1 MDMIEEVHHKPPL
14 GKSHHSRLEF
24 MYRCYHVQKINV
36 RRKFMYDKGDYDR
49 IRIEHGNID
58 WNAKLSG
65 MNTQETWLTIEKY
78 INDLCNKH
86 IPTKAVHSTAR
97 RRRPVWM
104 NDCMFRKLK
113 KKSEAYSRYLQTKEG
128 KDYQEYCKTR
138 NQAKREVRRAKKCF
152 EKQLGEQAKTNPKA
166 FYNYCNLKRKTK
178 AGIAGLKREDG
189 TTAEDDQ
196 EKTEMLNN
204 FFSSVYTKEDFANVP
219 SMEPRNNG
227 HYLDNITITEATV
240 AKKLSQLNAAKS
252 PGLDGIHPRIL
263 KELSS
268 VLSKPITI
276 LYKRSLEEMKLPT
289 EWKEALVT
297 PIFKKGRK
305 SSLENYRPVCLTAV
319 LCKVLEKF
327 VREALYT
334 HMEEHLSECQHGFMK
349 GRSCITQLL
358 ETLDMWTET
367 LDKGG
372 VIDAIYLDF
381 AKAFDSVPHK
391 RLLVKLEAYGIRGKA
406 LGWLGDFL
414 HERRQRVSV
423 NGAFSRWNKV
433 ASGIPQG
440 SVLGPALFVCFIND
454 MPEVVRC
461 SSIKLFADDAKVF
474 KAITEEESC
483 TQLQADL
490 NRLQE
495 WANTWQLRFNASKC
509 QSMHLGRGNT
519 KHDYTMNPGSNL
531 QTLEETTCEKD
542 LGVYIDNVLKFSTH
556 AERAANKGSQL
567 VGMIRRSFDHLDG
580 PLLAQLFKCFVRPH
594 LEYGNTIWAPFY
606 EKDTTLIENV
616 QRRATKTIQGI
627 RDLRYEDRLRHLKLP
642 SLVYRRLRGDLIETY
657 KMMNGHYNIDVN
669 TLLPQGKNPTTRGH
683 NFKLSKQRFN
693 TDTRKRF
700 FSLRVVNYWNALPD
714 NIVEASTTNTFK
726 NRLDKFYGD
735 IKYKI
740 DFPVPTPEP
749 QH

>member
-1 MDMIEEVHHKPPL
+1 
-14 GKSHHSRLEF
+14 
-24 MYRCYHVQKINV
+24 
-36 RRKFMYDKGDYDR
+36 
-49 IRIEHGNID
+49 
-58 WNAKLSG
+58 
-65 MNTQETWLTIEKY
+65 
-78 INDLCNKH
+78 
-86 IPTKAVHSTAR
+86 
-97 RRRPVWM
+97 
-104 NDCMFRKLK
+104 
-113 KKSEAYSRYLQTKEG
+113 
-128 KDYQEYCKTR
+128 
-138 NQAKREVRRAKKCF
+138 
-152 EKQLGEQAKTNPKA
+152 
-166 FYNYCNLKRKTK
+166 
-178 AGIAGLKREDG
+178 
-189 TTAEDDQ
+189 
-196 EKTEMLNN
+196 
-204 FFSSVYTKEDFANVP
+204 
-219 SMEPRNNG
+219 
-227 HYLDNITITEATV
+227 
-240 AKKLSQLNAAKS
+240 
-252 PGLDGIHPRIL
+252 
-263 KELSS
+263 
-268 VLSKPITI
+268 
-276 LYKRSLEEMKLPT
+276 
-289 EWKEALVT
+289 
-297 PIFKKGRK
+297 
-305 SSLENYRPVCLTAV
+305 
-319 LCKVLEKF
+319 
-327 VREALYT
+327 
-334 HMEEHLSECQHGFMK
+334 
-349 GRSCITQLL
+349 
-358 ETLDMWTET
+358 MWTET

-372 VIDAIYLDF
+372 VVDAIYLDF

-406 LGWLGDFL
+406 LGWLRDFL
-414 HERRQRVSV
+414 HERRQRVNV

-440 SVLGPALFVCFIND
+440 SVLGPALFVCFRND

-461 SSIKLFADDAKVF
+461 SSIKLFADDANVF
-474 KAITEEESC
+474 KAITEEENC

-531 QTLEETTCEKD
+531 QTLEETICEKD

-556 AERAANKGSQL
+556 AERAPNKGSQL
-567 VGMIRRSFDHLDG
+567 VGMIRHSFDHLDG

-606 EKDTTLIENV
+606 EKDIILIENV
-616 QRRATKTIQGI
+616 QRRATKTIQDI
-627 RDLRYEDRLRHLKLP
+627 RDLSYKDWLRHLKLP

-669 TLLPQGKNPTTRGH
+669 TLLPQGKNPTRGH